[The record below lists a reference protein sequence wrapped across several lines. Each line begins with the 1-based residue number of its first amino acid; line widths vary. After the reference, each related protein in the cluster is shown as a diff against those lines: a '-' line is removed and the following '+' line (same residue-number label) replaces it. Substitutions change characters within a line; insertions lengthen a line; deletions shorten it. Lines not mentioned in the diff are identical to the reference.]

1 MDFINI
7 KSEEEMQKLAKL
19 ASEIWHEYWTVILS
33 AEQIDYMVDK
43 FQSYNA
49 IKNQIE
55 NDGYIYNILED
66 NGELV
71 GYFGVAPK
79 EDYFFLSKLYIKK
92 DFRGFGYGKLAFNK
106 IKQIAQQYNKKI
118 IRLTV
123 NKHNINTIKVYEK
136 WKFKIIEAVVTDIGS
151 GFVMDD
157 YIMQYEL

>member
-55 NDGYIYNILED
+55 NDKYIYNIFQDSD
-66 NGELV
+66 NV
-71 GYFGVAPK
+71 IGYFGVSLK
-79 EDYFFLSKLYIKK
+79 DDYLFLSKLYIKK
-92 DFRGFGYGKLAFNK
+92 DFRGLGYGKLAFKK
-106 IKQIAQQYNKKI
+106 IKQIAQQHNKKM